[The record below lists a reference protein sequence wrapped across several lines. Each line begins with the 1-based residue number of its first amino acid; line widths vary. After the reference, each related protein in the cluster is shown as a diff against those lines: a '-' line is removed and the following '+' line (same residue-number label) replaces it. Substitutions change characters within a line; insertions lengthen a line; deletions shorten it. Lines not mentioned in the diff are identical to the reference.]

1 MARPKGTKNIMR
13 TLEEKEKIILDCLN
27 GNISIKG
34 AAESNNISRRLLI
47 NWINTYKIEGKKGLE
62 SKTGK
67 QKKPGINKIDR
78 NKSEVEILEEKL
90 LKKEIEIMR
99 LKKGYQVKGVGER
112 KEYVTTFDTN
122 MK

>member
-1 MARPKGTKNIMR
+1 MGTKNIMR

-27 GNISIKG
+27 GNISVKG

-47 NWINTYKIEGKKGLE
+47 NWINIYKIDGLKGLK

-67 QKKPGINKIDR
+67 QRKLGVKKNKK
-78 NKSEVEILEEKL
+78 NKSKIEILEEKL

-99 LKKGYQVKGVGER
+99 LKKGYQVKGVGEQ
-112 KEYVTTFDTN
+112 KEYVTTFDMNT
-122 MK
+122 K